1 MQRSGAIRP
10 TAAPERSTAVQ
21 RSASPEHLRT
31 CDRILRHPGVPESPA
46 TARRLPPLPA
56 LVAFGLAA
64 GLGVGLACTNPDAAA
79 FEQFAGEELV
89 RRLGE
94 ELCGETQLPLLL
106 RVMIRDCPLLIRSQ
120 RLTLARLVG
129 AHTRR
134 RNLVLLSLYRTDI
147 GGQPLLPGWS
157 LPRYR
162 ATTLAAAG
170 RFFVL
175 EAREHRGGQER

>member
-1 MQRSGAIRP
+1 M
-10 TAAPERSTAVQ
+10 
-21 RSASPEHLRT
+21 
-31 CDRILRHPGVPESPA
+31 PESPA
-46 TARRLPPLPA
+46 SARRRPLTPLPA
-56 LVAFGLAA
+56 LVALGLAGGV
-64 GLGVGLACTNPDAAA
+64 GLGLACTNPDADA

-94 ELCGETQLPLLL
+94 ELCGETQVPLLL
-106 RVMIRDCPLLIRSQ
+106 RMMVRECPQLIRSQ
-120 RLTLARLVG
+120 RLPLARLVG

-162 ATTLAAAG
+162 ATTLAVAG
-170 RFFVL
+170 RFLVL
-175 EAREHRGGQER
+175 EAREQRGALER

>member
-1 MQRSGAIRP
+1 
-10 TAAPERSTAVQ
+10 
-21 RSASPEHLRT
+21 LRT

-46 TARRLPPLPA
+46 SARRLPLPPLPA
-56 LVAFGLAA
+56 LVALGLAA

-94 ELCGETQLPLLL
+94 ELCGEDQLPLLL
-106 RVMIRDCPLLIRSQ
+106 RMMVRDCPQLIRSQ

-170 RFFVL
+170 RFLVL
-175 EAREHRGGQER
+175 EAREQRGAQE